1 MPSRKIKRFDGAA
14 AMIPQARPLIE
25 VLAEIPDFRKNHG
38 KRHPLV
44 AILALACSAMLCG
57 YRSYTAIAEW
67 GRHYGEHLVR
77 ALGFTHR
84 SPWAATLHTVLRRV
98 AREAVEIKLG
108 AWAEGLLGEAPR
120 PEEGE
125 DAVALDGKALRGSKQ
140 QGAPGAHLLSA
151 LAHRVGLTLAQQA
164 VDDKT
169 NEIPV
174 ALDLLR
180 HLVLEGRIIT
190 MDALLT
196 QRQIAQHIVAAQG
209 DYGMV
214 VKENQPQ
221 LLDDIQ
227 TVFALPPIAGERR
240 TAAATLDLGHGR
252 IEQRGLQTSNVLMGY
267 SDWPGLAQ
275 VFRLERQVIIKKTG
289 EVREEV
295 VAGVTSLVPERAD
308 AAQLL
313 ALVRGHWSIE
323 NRSHWVRDVP
333 FDEDR
338 SQVRCGHIPQVMAAL
353 RNTVVGLMRWA
364 GYTNMVAACRR
375 FAAQPQ
381 AALHLIGIAL
391 EN

>member
-1 MPSRKIKRFDGAA
+1 MV
-14 AMIPQARPLIE
+14 PQARPLIE
-25 VLAEIPDFRKNHG
+25 VLAEVPDFRSNRG

-67 GRHYGEHLVR
+67 GRHYGAHLVH

-84 SPWAATLHTVLRRV
+84 TPCVATLHTVLRRV
-98 AREAVEIKLG
+98 DREVLEAKLG
-108 AWAEGLLGEAPR
+108 TWAEGLLGGTPC
-120 PEEGE
+120 PE
-125 DAVALDGKALRGSKQ
+125 AVAEPIAIDGKTLRGSKK

-151 LAHRVGLTLAQQA
+151 LAHRVGVTLAQRA

-174 ALDLLR
+174 VCDLLR
-180 HLVLEGRIIT
+180 HLVLEGRIVT

-196 QRQIAQHIVAAQG
+196 QHHLAQQIVAARG
-209 DYGMV
+209 DYVMV

-221 LLDDIQ
+221 VLDDMQ
-227 TVFALPPIAGERR
+227 TVFALAPMVGEQRT
-240 TAAATLDLGHGR
+240 TAATVDLGHGR
-252 IEQRGLQTSNVLMGY
+252 IEQRGLQTSTILAGY

-275 VFRLERQVIIKKTG
+275 VFRRERQVILKKTG
-289 EVREEV
+289 DVREEV
-295 VAGVTSLVPERAD
+295 VAGVTSLPPERAD

-338 SQVRCGHIPQVMAAL
+338 SQVRCGHIPQVMVAL

-364 GYTNMVAACRR
+364 GYTNMAAACRR

>member
-1 MPSRKIKRFDGAA
+1 MV
-14 AMIPQARPLIE
+14 PQSRPLIE
-25 VLAEIPDFRKNHG
+25 VLAEIPDFRSPHG
-38 KRHPLV
+38 RRHPLA

-67 GRHYGEHLVR
+67 GRHYGAHLVQ

-84 SPWAATLHTVLRRV
+84 SPCAATLHTVLRHV
-98 AREAVEIKLG
+98 DREAVEAQLG
-108 AWAEGLLGEAPR
+108 AWAEALLGEEPGRTAGA
-120 PEEGE
+120 E
-125 DAVALDGKALRGSKQ
+125 AIAIDGKTLRGSKK
-140 QGAPGAHLLSA
+140 QGAPGAHLLSV

-174 ALDLLR
+174 ALALLR
-180 HLVLEGRIIT
+180 HLVLEGRIVT

-196 QRQIAQHIVAAQG
+196 QRQIAQHIVDARG
-209 DYGMV
+209 DYVMI

-227 TVFALPPIAGERR
+227 TVFALPSVAGERR
-240 TAAATLDLGHGR
+240 TAAETLDLGHGR

-275 VFRLERQVIIKKTG
+275 VFRLERQVILKKTG
-289 EVREEV
+289 EVRQEV

-313 ALVRGHWSIE
+313 ALVRGQWHIE
-323 NRSHWVRDVP
+323 NHSHWVRDVT

-338 SQVRCGHIPQVMAAL
+338 SQVRCGNIPQVMAAL
-353 RNTVVGLMRWA
+353 RNTVIGLIRWA
-364 GYTNMVAACRR
+364 GHTNIAAACRR

-381 AALHLIGIAL
+381 TALHLIGIVV

>member
-1 MPSRKIKRFDGAA
+1 ML
-14 AMIPQARPLIE
+14 PQARPLIE
-25 VLAEIPDFRKNHG
+25 VLAEIPDFRRNHG
-38 KRHPLV
+38 KRHPLA

-67 GRHYGEHLVR
+67 GRHYGDPLVH

-84 SPWAATLHTVLRRV
+84 SPCAATLHTVLRRMD
-98 AREAVEIKLG
+98 REILDVKLG
-108 AWAEGLLGEAPR
+108 AWAETDLREAPGS
-120 PEEGE
+120 EEGE
-125 DAVALDGKALRGSKQ
+125 DAMAIDGKTLRGSKK

-151 LAHRVGLTLAQQA
+151 LAHRVGVTLAQQA

-174 ALDLLR
+174 VLDLLR
-180 HLVLEGRIIT
+180 HLVLEGRIVT

-196 QRQIAQHIVAAQG
+196 QRQIAQQMVDARG
-209 DYGMV
+209 DYVMV

-221 LLDDIQ
+221 LLDDIE
-227 TVFALPPIAGERR
+227 TVFALPPMPGERR
-240 TAAATLDLGHGR
+240 TAAETLDLGHGR
-252 IEQRGLQTSNVLMGY
+252 IEQRGLRTSDVLMGY

-295 VAGVTSLVPERAD
+295 VAGVTSLGPERAD
-308 AAQLL
+308 AARLL
-313 ALVRGHWSIE
+313 ALVRGQWQIE
-323 NRSHWVRDVP
+323 NPSHWVRDVT

-338 SQVRCGHIPQVMAAL
+338 SQVRCGSIPQVMAAL
-353 RNTVVGLMRWA
+353 RNTVIGLIRWA
-364 GYTNMVAACRR
+364 GHTNIAAACRR
-375 FAAQPQ
+375 FAPQPR
-381 AALHLIGIAL
+381 AALHLIGIEL

>member
-1 MPSRKIKRFDGAA
+1 
-14 AMIPQARPLIE
+14 MIPQARSLIE
-25 VLAEIPDFRKNHG
+25 VLAEIPDCRSNHG

-67 GRHYGEHLVR
+67 GRYYGEHVVR

-84 SPWAATLHTVLRRV
+84 PPCAATLPTVLRRLD
-98 AREAVEIKLG
+98 REVVEAKLG
-108 AWAEGLLGEAPR
+108 AWAERLLGET
-120 PEEGE
+120 PEPQGAE
-125 DAVALDGKALRGSKQ
+125 DAIAIDGKTLRGSQK

-151 LAHRVGLTLAQQA
+151 LAHRVGLTLAQQTVA
-164 VDDKT
+164 DKT

-174 ALDLLR
+174 ALNLLR
-180 HLVLEGRIIT
+180 HLVLEGRIVT

-196 QRQIAQHIVAAQG
+196 QRQIAQQIVDAGG

-221 LLDDIQ
+221 LLDDIE
-227 TVFALPPIAGERR
+227 TVFALAPISGEQR

-252 IEQRGLQTSNVLMGY
+252 IEQRGLQTSNVLAGY

-275 VFRLERQVIIKKTG
+275 VFRLERQVIVKKTG

-295 VAGVTSLVPERAD
+295 VTGVTSLAPERA
-308 AAQLL
+308 AAARLL
-313 ALVRGHWSIE
+313 ALVRGQWHIE
-323 NRSHWVRDVP
+323 HQSPWVRDVT

-338 SQVRCGHIPQVMAAL
+338 SQVRCGNIPQVMAAL
-353 RNTVVGLMRWA
+353 RNTVIGLMRWA
-364 GYTNMVAACRR
+364 GHTNIAAACRR
-375 FAAQPQ
+375 FAAQPR
-381 AALHLIGIAL
+381 AALHLIGIEL